1 MAKQRYINTRFW
13 NDVYIA
19 ELDPAQKLLFIYFL
33 TNEHSNIAGVYEV
46 PLKIIAIETGFDES
60 MIKKMLPKLKDR
72 IRYIEGMV
80 VIKNH
85 IKHQHGRDGE
95 ISPQVKVGI
104 VNRLKEIPHKF
115 LKNVVHKGYYELP
128 QDYLDTL
135 SIPSIY
141 PLPNSNSNSNLNSI
155 AEAPPVWTFKDFI
168 LSLKESKRK
177 DLKVVGRFF
186 EAKKLVFDTSGQAQ
200 AAIKRHIRAAKDVAE
215 FTGKQIDWAIDKAT
229 EEYPDK
235 WTLETIIK
243 LLTK

>member
-104 VNRLKEIPHKF
+104 VNRLKEIPPKF

-128 QDYLDTL
+128 PQ
-135 SIPSIY
+135 
-141 PLPNSNSNSNLNSI
+141 
-155 AEAPPVWTFKDFI
+155 
-168 LSLKESKRK
+168 
-177 DLKVVGRFF
+177 
-186 EAKKLVFDTSGQAQ
+186 
-200 AAIKRHIRAAKDVAE
+200 
-215 FTGKQIDWAIDKAT
+215 
-229 EEYPDK
+229 
-235 WTLETIIK
+235 
-243 LLTK
+243 